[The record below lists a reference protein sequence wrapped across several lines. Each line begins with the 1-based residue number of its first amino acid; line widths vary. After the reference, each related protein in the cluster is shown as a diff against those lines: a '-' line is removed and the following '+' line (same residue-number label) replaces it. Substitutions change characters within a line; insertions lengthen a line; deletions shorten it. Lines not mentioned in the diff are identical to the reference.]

1 MKLSWNNR
9 GTKRGALERRVLTMC
24 LLMMLAGG
32 WIIFKMPAQLAAMEE
47 QRKYN
52 AELNQFSELFAEI
65 YYQIENRYV
74 DEVEPK
80 KLLEGAINGMMMSLD
95 PHSSWMPPAIQEQL
109 TRDTEGEYSGV
120 GLVITLRD
128 RILTVISPV
137 PGSPAGK
144 LGVMPWDRIIE
155 IDGETTEN
163 MALPE
168 AVKRLTGPTGSQ
180 VTIKV
185 WREGE
190 TKPLEFKITRETVHI
205 ESVFS
210 KIIDDGRVG
219 YVRLARFQEDTADQL
234 AKVLERFNREK
245 VKGVVVDLRNNP
257 GGLLDEAVDVVNL
270 FVPKGQLIVSM
281 NGRNAPD
288 NRKYYAK
295 NDPIS
300 RQPLVVLV
308 NQGSASAS
316 EIFAGAMKDTRRGV
330 IIGPEGQKTFGKG
343 SVQTISPLQYSLE
356 RDERGDI
363 KQSGLRLTTARYY
376 TPSGESI
383 HEKGIEPDIG
393 VKLPEGHERDMMLRG
408 ALLGEPSTLEPG
420 SADPDASTTVPPRG
434 VIEEMETTGTLLQR
448 LNNRVTTGTQTTA
461 PAEAPDAEPFHDI
474 LLDEAIKILKAMLII
489 DENKVASS

>member
-190 TKPLEFKITRETVHI
+190 TKPL
-205 ESVFS
+205 
-210 KIIDDGRVG
+210 
-219 YVRLARFQEDTADQL
+219 
-234 AKVLERFNREK
+234 
-245 VKGVVVDLRNNP
+245 
-257 GGLLDEAVDVVNL
+257 
-270 FVPKGQLIVSM
+270 
-281 NGRNAPD
+281 
-288 NRKYYAK
+288 
-295 NDPIS
+295 
-300 RQPLVVLV
+300 
-308 NQGSASAS
+308 
-316 EIFAGAMKDTRRGV
+316 
-330 IIGPEGQKTFGKG
+330 
-343 SVQTISPLQYSLE
+343 
-356 RDERGDI
+356 
-363 KQSGLRLTTARYY
+363 
-376 TPSGESI
+376 
-383 HEKGIEPDIG
+383 
-393 VKLPEGHERDMMLRG
+393 
-408 ALLGEPSTLEPG
+408 
-420 SADPDASTTVPPRG
+420 
-434 VIEEMETTGTLLQR
+434 
-448 LNNRVTTGTQTTA
+448 
-461 PAEAPDAEPFHDI
+461 
-474 LLDEAIKILKAMLII
+474 
-489 DENKVASS
+489 